1 MRNVL
6 FITPFPSRSME
17 YVRAAAGLDQVR
29 MLGITQEA
37 PGGGD
42 AEVFADVVTVDHTD
56 DPAQL
61 VAAARV
67 LESRHG
73 RIDRVLGIR
82 ESLQVPVGELRRALG
97 VPGPDPD
104 TAELFR
110 NKARMKD
117 ELGRHGLPC
126 ARHRLLRSW
135 NDAEALI
142 AEIGLP
148 VVVKPLAGNNC
159 EGVWRARTI
168 DELRD
173 ALSALHASPE
183 SPVLAEEMLVG
194 REFTFETITV
204 GGQVR
209 LHSLSWYHPAPLEV
223 MENPG
228 RRPVIVLPRDISG
241 PEWSD
246 AVELGICAL
255 TALGF
260 DTGAT
265 HMEWFRRD
273 DGSLAIG
280 EIAARPPSSFLD
292 LMTGLAHDTDIFHA
306 WARAAIDDAFDGPYD
321 RCYAVGCAFLRG
333 VGGGRVL
340 GVTGVDRVQE
350 LLGGLIVQAQLPR
363 PGASRSDSYEGDGY
377 IIVRHPDTE
386 VVTAAMKTIVET
398 IQISYGQISYGEDAL
413 PLMCDAARHHTGGT
427 RDHTIP

>member
-6 FITPFPSRSME
+6 FITPFPSKTME
-17 YVRAAAGLDQVR
+17 YVRPAASLDAVR
-29 MLGITQEA
+29 MLGIAQEV

-42 AEVFADVVTVDHTD
+42 AEVFADLVTVDNTD

-73 RIDRVLGIR
+73 RVHRVLGIR
-82 ESLQVPVGELRRALG
+82 ESLQVPIGEVRRALG
-97 VPGPDPD
+97 VRGPGPD

-117 ELGRHGLPC
+117 ELRRHGLPC

-159 EGVWRARTI
+159 QGVWRARTI

-183 SPVLAEEMLVG
+183 NPALAEEMLVG
-194 REFTFETITV
+194 REFSFDTITID
-204 GGQVR
+204 GQVR
-209 LHSLSWYHPAPLEV
+209 FYSLSQYSPTTLEA
-223 MENPG
+223 METPG
-228 RRPVIVLPRDISG
+228 GRWVVVLPRDVSG

-246 AVELGICAL
+246 AIDLGDRVIA
-255 TALGF
+255 ALGL
-260 DTGAT
+260 DTGVT

-273 DGSLAIG
+273 DGSLAVS
-280 EIAARPPSSFLD
+280 EIAARPAAGNHMPLTGWAYDAD
-292 LMTGLAHDTDIFHA
+292 LERA
-306 WARAAIDDAFDGPYD
+306 WARAVVDDAFDGPYD
-321 RCYAVGCAFLRG
+321 RRYAVGCAYLRG
-333 VGGGRVL
+333 VGRGRVQR
-340 GVTGVDRVQE
+340 VAGVDRVRE
-350 LLGGLIVQAQLPR
+350 LFGPLIVEARLPE
-363 PGASRSDSYEGDGY
+363 PGAPSVDHYDGDVS
-377 IIVRHPDTE
+377 ISVRHPDTE
-386 VVTAAMKTIVET
+386 VVLAAMRTITET
-398 IQISYGQISYGEDAL
+398 IAIEYG
-413 PLMCDAARHHTGGT
+413 
-427 RDHTIP
+427 